1 MLIDDIFGNIFSEL
15 FKDNPLSSEKTTGSK
30 PKGTKRTEKKTESKA
45 ENKTTADRSSSNR
58 SRSFSP
64 SFSPSFNP
72 IQALAQSIRKKTEEK
87 PSKALSS
94 GDEKKISRNLRKDKN
109 VTIDHLTSKR
119 WFSKGSNGHYSD
131 DDSKMSL
138 NEYEGEQEVEIPST
152 AIADVKYDPKT
163 RVCHVKYR
171 GGNKWYRFIN
181 MSPQQFKAFMNA
193 SSKGRYVQ
201 FVMRKKNYD
210 PSFSR

>member
-1 MLIDDIFGNIFSEL
+1 MLTDDIFGNIFAEL
-15 FKDNPLSSEKTTGSK
+15 FGDNPLGSAGAKQETEK
-30 PKGTKRTEKKTESKA
+30 PKKTDKTEKP
-45 ENKTTADRSSSNR
+45 NKTTA
-58 SRSFSP
+58 
-64 SFSPSFNP
+64 SFNP
-72 IQALAQSIRKKTEEK
+72 ILALAQSIRKKTEEK
-87 PSKALSS
+87 PSKTLSS
-94 GDEKKISRNLRKDKN
+94 GDKKKISRDLRKDKN
-109 VTIDHLTSKR
+109 VTIGNLTSKR
-119 WFSKGSNGHYSD
+119 WLSRGSNGHYSD
-131 DDSKMSL
+131 DDSKMTL

-152 AIADVKYDPKT
+152 AIADVKYDPST

-210 PSFSR
+210 PSFKK

>member
-1 MLIDDIFGNIFSEL
+1 MPMLTDDIFGNIFAEL
-15 FKDNPLSSEKTTGSK
+15 FGGNPLGSATASGVK
-30 PKGTKRTEKKTESKA
+30 QESKKTEKKAGS
-45 ENKTTADRSSSNR
+45 
-58 SRSFSP
+58 
-64 SFSPSFNP
+64 SFNP
-72 IQALAQSIRKKTEEK
+72 ILALAQSIRKKAEEK
-87 PSKALSS
+87 PSKTISS
-94 GDEKKISRNLRKDKN
+94 DDKKKISRNLRKDKN
-109 VTIDHLTSKR
+109 VTIDNLTSKR
-119 WFSKGSNGHYSD
+119 WLSRGSNGHYSD
-131 DDSKMSL
+131 DDSKMTL

-152 AIADVKYDPKT
+152 AIADVKYDPRT

-210 PSFSR
+210 PSFRK

>member
-1 MLIDDIFGNIFSEL
+1 MLTDDIFGNIFAEL
-15 FKDNPLSSEKTTGSK
+15 FGDNPLGGSAGAKQETEK
-30 PKGTKRTEKKTESKA
+30 PKKAEKKTGS
-45 ENKTTADRSSSNR
+45 
-58 SRSFSP
+58 
-64 SFSPSFNP
+64 SFNP
-72 IQALAQSIRKKTEEK
+72 ILALAQSIRKKTEEK

-94 GDEKKISRNLRKDKN
+94 GDKKKISRDLRKDKN
-109 VTIDHLTSKR
+109 VTIGNLTSKR
-119 WFSKGSNGHYSD
+119 WLSRGSDGHYSD
-131 DDSKMSL
+131 DDSKMTL

-152 AIADVKYDPKT
+152 AIADVKYDPNT

-210 PSFSR
+210 PSFRK

>member
-15 FKDNPLSSEKTTGSK
+15 FKDNPLGSEKTSGSK
-30 PKGTKRTEKKTESKA
+30 TTGKGTKRAEKKTESKA
-45 ENKTTADRSSSNR
+45 ENKTTADHSSSN
-58 SRSFSP
+58 SSFSP
-64 SFSPSFNP
+64 SFSP

-87 PSKALSS
+87 SPKTLSS
-94 GDEKKISRNLRKDKN
+94 DDDKKIKRSLRKDKN
-109 VTIDHLTSKR
+109 ITIDHLTSKR
-119 WFSKGSNGHYSD
+119 WLSRGSSGHYSD
-131 DDSKMSL
+131 DDSKMTL

-163 RVCHVKYR
+163 RVCHVRYR
-171 GGNKWYRFIN
+171 GGSKWYRFIN

-210 PSFSR
+210 PSFRK

>member
-1 MLIDDIFGNIFSEL
+1 MLTDDIFGNIFAEL
-15 FKDNPLSSEKTTGSK
+15 FGGNPLGGSAGAKQETEK
-30 PKGTKRTEKKTESKA
+30 PKKTEKKTSA
-45 ENKTTADRSSSNR
+45 
-58 SRSFSP
+58 
-64 SFSPSFNP
+64 SFNP
-72 IQALAQSIRKKTEEK
+72 ILALAQSIRKKTEEK
-87 PSKALSS
+87 PSKTLSS

-109 VTIDHLTSKR
+109 VTIGNLTSKR
-119 WFSKGSNGHYSD
+119 WLSRGSNGHYSD

-138 NEYEGEQEVEIPST
+138 NEYEGEQEVEMPST
-152 AIADVKYDPKT
+152 AIADVKYDPST

-210 PSFSR
+210 PSFKK

>member
-1 MLIDDIFGNIFSEL
+1 MLTDDIFGNIFAEL
-15 FKDNPLSSEKTTGSK
+15 FGDNPLGGSARASGAKQETEK
-30 PKGTKRTEKKTESKA
+30 PKKTEKKTGS
-45 ENKTTADRSSSNR
+45 
-58 SRSFSP
+58 SFSP
-64 SFSPSFNP
+64 
-72 IQALAQSIRKKTEEK
+72 ILALAQSIRKKTEEK
-87 PSKALSS
+87 PSKTISS
-94 GDEKKISRNLRKDKN
+94 GDKKKISRDLRKDKN
-109 VTIDHLTSKR
+109 VTISNLTSKR
-119 WFSKGSNGHYSD
+119 WLSRGSNGHYSD
-131 DDSKMSL
+131 DDSKMTL

-152 AIADVKYDPKT
+152 AIADVKYDPST

-210 PSFSR
+210 PSFRK